1 MDVEAIAGLLHEAAE
16 THHRVYRITDGE
28 DPDWASWYADWL
40 IRLSEL
46 PARWAHAGAQR
57 ARLPARPPGQGSDRQ
72 QPTRPGSTT
81 TPAGWRA
88 LHSRR
93 FVAAQRVSSLRLD
106 SCSLRSTFEACD
118 STVFTEMNS
127 REPISR

>member
-1 MDVEAIAGLLHEAAE
+1 MA
-16 THHRVYRITDGE
+16 
-28 DPDWASWYADWL
+28 DPPL
-40 IRLSEL
+40 RGTGTQLGGTPVRSEL
-46 PARWAHAGAQR
+46 VYLLVLLDKEVTEQQPSEAWEHV
-57 ARLPARPPGQGSDRQ
+57 LRPP
-72 QPTRPGSTT
+72 
-81 TPAGWRA
+81 AGRA

-106 SCSLRSTFEACD
+106 SCSLRSTFDACD